1 MDAAAFLVFYPVRP
15 ACLETVLIDYFLH
28 THIQHYGIQRDFLLY
43 IRNFIDSRINES
55 RHYYYYISLF
65 SWLLNY
71 CVRAPSVCLSWSACG
86 STQCILECDDFRG
99 GHLVFLNY
107 ESMIN

>member
-28 THIQHYGIQRDFLLY
+28 IHKQHYGVQRDFLLY
-43 IRNFIDSRINES
+43 IRNFIDSQINES

-71 CVRAPSVCLSWSACG
+71 CVRAPLCAYHGLLVVALNVFWNVMIFVEV
-86 STQCILECDDFRG
+86 ILYF
-99 GHLVFLNY
+99 
-107 ESMIN
+107 